1 MADIMTVVIT
11 DEESIWDDPTSG
23 NYIEFKVDGNNNAE
37 YRFFLD
43 LVEFFAEKDL
53 SVYACFDDGT
63 RINASRAFHDM
74 KELEKR
80 HPDA

>member
-1 MADIMTVVIT
+1 MAEIMTVVIA
-11 DEESIWDDPTSG
+11 DAESIWDDPQSG
-23 NYIEFKVDGNNNAE
+23 SYIEFKVDGNNNAE

-43 LVEFFAEKDL
+43 LVEFLAEKGL
-53 SVYACFDDGT
+53 YAYACFDDGT

-80 HPDA
+80 YPDV